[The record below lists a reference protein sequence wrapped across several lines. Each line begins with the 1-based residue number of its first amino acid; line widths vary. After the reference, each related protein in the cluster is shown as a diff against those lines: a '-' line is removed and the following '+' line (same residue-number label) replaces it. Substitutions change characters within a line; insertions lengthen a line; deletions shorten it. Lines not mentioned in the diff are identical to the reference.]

1 MRTRRAGF
9 TLIEL
14 LIVVTIIGI
23 LAAIAT
29 PKYAETRVRA
39 FLVTMKG
46 DLRNLA
52 VSQEAYSANNIGSYM
67 AAATVSTESP
77 HPETLYAPSPGVTVV
92 IDEPGI
98 GTWSA
103 TATHPLAGGKTCG
116 IFTGDTPPGG
126 SNPATVSGE
135 PRCD

>member
-23 LAAIAT
+23 LAAMAI
-29 PKYAETRVRA
+29 PKYADMRTRA

-52 VSQEAYSANNIGSYM
+52 VSEEAYAAQNIGSYID
-67 AAATVSTESP
+67 AAIVTTASP
-77 HPETLYAPSPGVTVV
+77 HPETLYSPSPGVTVQ
-92 IDEPGI
+92 IDAPGV

-103 TATHPLAGGKTCG
+103 TATHPLAGGRMCG
-116 IFTGDTPPGG
+116 IFMGDTPPGG
-126 SNPATVSGE
+126 TNPAVVSGE

>member
-1 MRTRRAGF
+1 MRTRREGF

-23 LAAIAT
+23 LAAIAI
-29 PKYAETRVRA
+29 PKYADMRARA
-39 FLVTMKG
+39 FQVTMKG

-52 VSQEAYSANNIGSYM
+52 VSEEAYLANNIGSYM
-67 AAATVSTESP
+67 DAATVTAASP
-77 HPETLYAPSPGVTVV
+77 HPETLYQPSSGVTVV
-92 IDEPGI
+92 IDPPGI

-103 TATHPLAGGKTCG
+103 SATHPLAGGKTCG
-116 IFTGDTPPGG
+116 IFMGDTPPGG
-126 SNPATVSGE
+126 SNPAIVPGE

>member
-23 LAAIAT
+23 LAAMAI
-29 PKYAETRVRA
+29 PKYSETRVRA
-39 FLVTMKG
+39 YLVTMKG

-52 VSQEAYSANNIGSYM
+52 VSQEAYSANNVGMYM
-67 AAATVSTESP
+67 DAATVTTATP
-77 HPETLYAPSPGVTVV
+77 HPETLYAPSPGVIVE
-92 IDEPGI
+92 IDAPGI

-103 TATHPLAGGKTCG
+103 TATHPLALGKTCG
-116 IFTGDTPPGG
+116 IFMGDTAPGG
-126 SNPATVSGE
+126 ANPAVVSGE
-135 PRCD
+135 PRCA

>member
-1 MRTRRAGF
+1 MRKRREGF

-23 LAAIAT
+23 LATIAI
-29 PKYAETRVRA
+29 PKYTETRARA

-52 VSQEAYSANNIGSYM
+52 VSEEAYAANNIGFYM
-67 AAATVSTESP
+67 DAATVTAASP
-77 HPETLYAPSPGVTVV
+77 HPETLYQPSSGVTVV
-92 IDEPGI
+92 IDPPGI

-116 IFTGDTPPGG
+116 IYMGDTPPGG

-135 PRCD
+135 PRCE

>member
-1 MRTRRAGF
+1 MRTRREGF

-23 LAAIAT
+23 LAAMAI
-29 PKYAETRVRA
+29 PKYTEMRARA

-52 VSQEAYSANNIGSYM
+52 VSEEAYAANNIGSYM
-67 AAATVSTESP
+67 DAATVTTAAP
-77 HPETLYAPSPGVTVV
+77 HPETLYQPSSGVTVV
-92 IDEPGI
+92 IDPPGI

-103 TATHPLAGGKTCG
+103 MASHPLAGGKTCG
-116 IFTGDTPPGG
+116 IFMGDTPPGG